1 MTTYVRG
8 AATTA
13 LHARQAVERQL
24 AETERLYAEGRKLAT
39 TIKELRQRNANI
51 QAAIAEEQEKLEDK
65 RATLTAKLA
74 DIQAAQ
80 AEADNAIREAE
91 ANAATIRELAYDQ
104 ARAITERAYRH
115 GYDKGQDRARAQH
128 AILRKYTPKP
138 DGRNPGRTNQAHH
151 GYPKDIAA

>member
-1 MTTYVRG
+1 MGIRSF
-8 AATTA
+8 AA
-13 LHARQAVERQL
+13 
-24 AETERLYAEGRKLAT
+24 ERLLPGLPRFGSSGGSAPASATDKAE
-39 TIKELRQRNANI
+39 
-51 QAAIAEEQEKLEDK
+51 AASF
-65 RATLTAKLA
+65 ATLTAKLA

-80 AEADNAIREAE
+80 AEADNAIRVAE

-138 DGRNPGRTNQAHH
+138 DGRNPGRTNQTHH
-151 GYPKDIAA
+151 GYAKDIAA